1 MTTYQQCDG
10 QYHKTSGDHPD
21 GLLIWWRSKKTCF
34 NRLRNICRQRRSL
47 LRTSQNE
54 NVCES
59 VIANT
64 EKRYWCLTYGVSL
77 NEGFCCNLINQ
88 IPQVSCWI
96 AKRHNDQ
103 EHQNK
108 NSLQGRHTGGEKK
121 QCQFWQNK
129 EARSNKRGRS
139 ELTISSNITS
149 AGSDMKKSEAS
160 GGI

>member
-1 MTTYQQCDG
+1 MT
-10 QYHKTSGDHPD
+10 YHTHFI
-21 GLLIWWRSKKTCF
+21 GLL
-34 NRLRNICRQRRSL
+34 
-47 LRTSQNE
+47 
-54 NVCES
+54 
-59 VIANT
+59 
-64 EKRYWCLTYGVSL
+64 EKCIRG
-77 NEGFCCNLINQ
+77 LINE

-121 QCQFWQNK
+121 QCQFLQNK

-160 GGI
+160 GEIN